1 MMPRLADPA
10 LDAALGFLV
19 AARDEDGLWRDFPLA
34 SGASWTWTTGWVG
47 WSLTRLLEADAA
59 ARLLRPTVQALDT
72 ARKPGGWG
80 SSPRSAADADSTA
93 WVLRLFAALK
103 DPRAFELSELLLDF
117 IAWDGG
123 VRPTSGPQR
132 YGLAAQDH
140 GDVTPVAG
148 LALAECGGSEAALER
163 LRGWVLQHQSRG
175 GWLSC
180 RWNSDC
186 YATAWSLAFLD
197 ASGGIPAPVRAGMP
211 DWAARQPPA
220 ASALELALQL
230 EVMLTAGLPGAAGP
244 ANALLAQQA
253 PDGSFPPSAL
263 MLMSDQ
269 RRGGLDI
276 ARPVADT
283 RGLVTTAFAAQA
295 LARWSRAEQGAVTAA
310 RAMA

>member
-1 MMPRLADPA
+1 MTPRLDDPA
-10 LDAALGFLV
+10 LDAALGFLL
-19 AARDEDGLWRDFPLA
+19 ATRDEDGLWRDFPLA

-47 WSLTRLLEADAA
+47 WSLTRLLEAEEA
-59 ARLLRPTVQALDT
+59 ARLLRPTVQALDA

-93 WVLRLFAALK
+93 WVLRLLAALK

-123 VRPTSGPQR
+123 VRPAAGPQR

-148 LALAECGGSEAALER
+148 LALAECGGNATALER
-163 LRGWVLQHQSRG
+163 LRGWVLQHRAPGG

-186 YATAWSLAFLD
+186 YATSWSLAFLD
-197 ASGGIPAPVRAGMP
+197 ASGGIPAPVRAAMP
-211 DWAARQPPA
+211 GWAARQPPA

-230 EVMLTAGLPGAAGP
+230 ELMLTAGMPGTAGP
-244 ANALLAQQA
+244 ARALLAQQA
-253 PDGSFPPSAL
+253 PDGSWPPSAL
-263 MLMSDQ
+263 MLMPDQ
-269 RRGGLDI
+269 RRGSVDI

-283 RGLVTTAFAAQA
+283 RGLITTAFAAQA
-295 LARWSRAEQGAVTAA
+295 LARWSRAEQGASAQ